1 MDSAWIFLHICR
13 HRMENEVQC
22 DHILTK
28 SYGLIFGEDRAN
40 RERAEFPG
48 PSLFFAEM
56 ENKFT
61 NHLHKIADIEV
72 DFSFDGTTM
81 GSVRG
86 VRT

>member
-1 MDSAWIFLHICR
+1 
-13 HRMENEVQC
+13 
-22 DHILTK
+22 
-28 SYGLIFGEDRAN
+28 
-40 RERAEFPG
+40 
-48 PSLFFAEM
+48 M

-72 DFSFDGTTM
+72 DFSFVGTTM

>member
-1 MDSAWIFLHICR
+1 
-13 HRMENEVQC
+13 
-22 DHILTK
+22 
-28 SYGLIFGEDRAN
+28 
-40 RERAEFPG
+40 
-48 PSLFFAEM
+48 M

-86 VRT
+86 VRK